1 MTNRIII
8 FIINKYTKFIK
19 GDEEEEYT
27 ASDQQRWLLR
37 MCGMDVHT
45 QSGLEGGLGGEGWKV
60 ASEPES

>member
-45 QSGLEGGLGGEGWKV
+45 QSGLEGGLGGEG
-60 ASEPES
+60 

>member
-8 FIINKYTKFIK
+8 FIINNYIKLIK

-37 MCGMDVHT
+37 VWDGYPDTIRAGRRPWQRRV
-45 QSGLEGGLGGEGWKV
+45 EG
-60 ASEPES
+60 SF

>member
-37 MCGMDVHT
+37 MCGMDVQT

-60 ASEPES
+60 ASEPDI